1 MSEVTPRDREENFS
15 PPLQKVQLA
24 NYLHQEIVRKNFSK
38 KFTITGVLEAV
49 VENLLLLGD
58 LLSMLMVIF
67 LEKEQYLL

>member
-38 KFTITGVLEAV
+38 KFTITGVLEAEV
-49 VENLLLLGD
+49 QEV
-58 LLSMLMVIF
+58 
-67 LEKEQYLL
+67 